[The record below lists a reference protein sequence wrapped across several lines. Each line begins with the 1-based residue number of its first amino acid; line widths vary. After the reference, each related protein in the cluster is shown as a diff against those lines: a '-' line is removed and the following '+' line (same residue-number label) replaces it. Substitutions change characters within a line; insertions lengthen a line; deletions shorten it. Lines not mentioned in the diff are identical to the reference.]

1 MSPALGRSAPA
12 TMLMSVDLPAPFSP
26 NRTWTSPDLRSKST
40 RSSACTPGNHLL
52 TPRRRRSG
60 GASARTSEAPQTCT
74 SVDAT
79 PGPQSTLKV
88 DLKSG
93 GASDDSEWN
102 ELMLEVSV

>member
-52 TPRRRRSG
+52 TPRRRRRG
-60 GASARTSEAPQTCT
+60 GAPAPASQAPQTRT
-74 SVDAT
+74 SVDPP
-79 PGPQSTLKV
+79 PGPPTTPEV
-88 DLKSG
+88 RFKSG
-93 GASDDSEWN
+93 GASGDPEWD
-102 ELMLEVSV
+102 EVDVDLSI